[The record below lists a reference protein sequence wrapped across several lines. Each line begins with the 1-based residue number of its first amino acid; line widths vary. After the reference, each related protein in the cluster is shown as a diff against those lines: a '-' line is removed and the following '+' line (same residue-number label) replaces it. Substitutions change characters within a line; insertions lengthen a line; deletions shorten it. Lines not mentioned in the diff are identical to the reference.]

1 MGAAAQPYPVR
12 SLLQRLGALLVPR
25 EESVGEEIANAIT
38 HGGACLACIAVAP
51 VLVSAAAATGDTG
64 AVVGLSIF
72 SASTIL
78 LYLTSCIYHGLIR
91 TRAAGLFE
99 RFDHIAIYLL
109 IAGSYT
115 PFCLAVLPFT
125 IGMWLLAIV
134 WTLAVG
140 GILIKAI
147 AGTRR
152 WRLASLGLYL
162 VMGWA
167 VAPFLGSLTEQLPL
181 AGILWLLAGG
191 IAYSLGAFFFLAEQI
206 RYGHMVWHLLVVL
219 GTGCHV
225 VAMFHVL

>member
-1 MGAAAQPYPVR
+1 MPQAATPEAR
-12 SLLQRLGALLVPR
+12 ATLLQRIGALLVPR
-25 EESVGEEIANAIT
+25 EEGIGEEIANAIT
-38 HGGACLACIAVAP
+38 HGVACLLCVAVAP
-51 VLVSAAAATGDTG
+51 WLITTAAGSGDVR

-72 SASTIL
+72 SVSTIL
-78 LYLTSCIYHGLIR
+78 LYLTSCIYHGLSR

-115 PFCLAVLPFT
+115 PFCLVVLPPGQG
-125 IGMWLLAIV
+125 IGLLVAI
-134 WTLAVG
+134 WSLALG

-152 WRLASLGLYL
+152 WRLPSLGLYL

-167 VAPFLGSLTEQLPL
+167 IAPFLGSLTERLPL
-181 AGILWLLAGG
+181 AGTLWLLAGG
-191 IAYSLGAFFFLAEQI
+191 IGYSLGAFFFLAEQI
-206 RYGHMVWHLLVVL
+206 RFGHMVWHLLVVV
-219 GTGCHV
+219 GTACHV